1 MNYQVTNVAKH
12 IFFSLLIFAVGSAIS
27 QQNVA
32 QLGNFGSSESGSKT
46 LCQQLDNEIISNTS
60 ANTDPLFE
68 HASKS
73 NTDDAQPKTITSCNF
88 LMNLLPAESDFSF
101 NPGEQQ
107 LNIGFYNAVL
117 SSQIFVFQ
125 EPDPPRLG

>member
-1 MNYQVTNVAKH
+1 MINAIKH
-12 IFFSLLIFAVGSAIS
+12 IFFFALVFALGSAIF

-32 QLGNFGSSESGSKT
+32 QLGNIGSSESGSKT
-46 LCQQLDNEIISNTS
+46 FCQQLTNGSISQPS
-60 ANTDPLFE
+60 AEVDPLYQ

-73 NTDDAQPKTITSCNF
+73 NADDAQPKTITSCNF

-107 LNIGFYNAVL
+107 LNIGFNNAVL

>member
-1 MNYQVTNVAKH
+1 MNYQVTNVVKH

-32 QLGNFGSSESGSKT
+32 QLGNFSSSESGSKT

-60 ANTDPLFE
+60 ANSDPLFE

-88 LMNLLPAESDFSF
+88 LMNLLPAESCFSF
-101 NPGEQQ
+101 NLGEQQ
-107 LNIGFYNAVL
+107 LNISFYNAVL

>member
-1 MNYQVTNVAKH
+1 MINAVKH
-12 IFFSLLIFAVGSAIS
+12 IFFFVLVFALGIAIS
-27 QQNVA
+27 QQNMS
-32 QLGNFGSSESGSKT
+32 QLGNISSFESNSKT
-46 LCQQLDNEIISNTS
+46 FCQQLTNGSISHPSTE
-60 ANTDPLFE
+60 ADPLYQ
-68 HASKS
+68 HGSKS
-73 NTDDAQPKTITSCNF
+73 NADDAQPKTITSCTF

>member
-1 MNYQVTNVAKH
+1 VINAIKH
-12 IFFSLLIFAVGSAIS
+12 IFFFVLVLAVGSAIS

-32 QLGNFGSSESGSKT
+32 QFGNIGSSASGSKT
-46 LCQQLDNEIISNTS
+46 LCQQLTNGSISNSS
-60 ANTDPLFE
+60 AEADPLFE

-73 NTDDAQPKTITSCNF
+73 NADDAQPKTITSCTF

-107 LNIGFYNAVL
+107 LKIGFYNGVL

>member
-1 MNYQVTNVAKH
+1 MINAIKH
-12 IFFSLLIFAVGSAIS
+12 IFFFALILALGSVIS

-32 QLGNFGSSESGSKT
+32 QLGNIGSSESSSKT
-46 LCQQLDNEIISNTS
+46 FCQQLTNGSISQPS
-60 ANTDPLFE
+60 PEVDPLYQ

-73 NTDDAQPKTITSCNF
+73 NADDAQPKTITSCNL
-88 LMNLLPAESDFSF
+88 LMNLLPAESDFSL
-101 NPGEQQ
+101 NPGEQH
-107 LNIGFYNAVL
+107 LNIGFYNTVL

>member
-1 MNYQVTNVAKH
+1 MNNAIKH
-12 IFFSLLIFAVGSAIS
+12 IFFFVLIFAIGSAIS
-27 QQNVA
+27 QQNIA
-32 QLGNFGSSESGSKT
+32 QLGNIGSSESGAQT
-46 LCQQLDNEIISNTS
+46 FCQQLTNGSISNPSTDV
-60 ANTDPLFE
+60 DPLYQ

-73 NTDDAQPKTITSCNF
+73 NADDAQPKTITSCTS
-88 LMNLLPAESDFSF
+88 LMNLLPSKSDFSF

-107 LNIGFYNAVL
+107 LNIGLNNAVL